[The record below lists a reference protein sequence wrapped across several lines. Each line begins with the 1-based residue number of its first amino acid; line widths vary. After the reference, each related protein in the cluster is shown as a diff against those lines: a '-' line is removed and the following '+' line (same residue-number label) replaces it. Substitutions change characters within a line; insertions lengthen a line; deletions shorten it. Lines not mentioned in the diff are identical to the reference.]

1 MTFLMISLL
10 AGIVLGQR
18 FNIFILVPGIAL
30 ALVLVV
36 GSGIERADTLWS
48 IVLTAVGAVLS
59 LQLGYFLGNGI
70 RHILLGSRNR
80 SPANSLQGSA
90 SARRAAH

>member
-1 MTFLMISLL
+1 MISFL

-18 FNIFILVPGIAL
+18 LNIFILVPGITL

-48 IVLTAVGAVLS
+48 IVLTAVGTVVS
-59 LQLGYFLGNGI
+59 LQVGYLLGNGI
-70 RHILLGSRNR
+70 RHILLGTRTR
-80 SPANSLQGSA
+80 SPASSLQGSA